1 VTAPEIPISHRWR
14 HCQRHN
20 KRGWLDRAAAE
31 AARAAIPDAADMDIY
46 ACWVT
51 PELLHIGHPGKAVI
65 ALRRIERAGEAT

>member
-1 VTAPEIPISHRWR
+1 MADETPPSRRFR
-14 HCQRHN
+14 HCVRHN

-31 AARAAIPDAADMDIY
+31 AARAAMPDAADMDIY

-65 ALRRIERAGEAT
+65 ALRRIERAGEGT